1 MKYAVSLDHLMWE
14 DADSEEE
21 AIDQMRAELAEMDE
35 DDLKELDFSVVD
47 VVGEDEW

>member
-14 DADSEEE
+14 DADTEEE
-21 AIDQMRAELAEMDE
+21 AISMMREELAEMDE

-47 VVGEDEW
+47 AVEEDEW